1 MAKPA
6 PDKSAKEIE
15 LTTVPDEVLE
25 RILFY
30 MTYHTT
36 NGKTPDQIKEIAKP
50 IRSLEMA
57 KIVDDPEDAKFVDE
71 MTYKQIFDC
80 ILAANYMQIDQL
92 LHLLSAKV
100 ATLIKN
106 KSHEEIRTIFQEGAR
121 ANSTSARSQA

>member
-1 MAKPA
+1 LA
-6 PDKSAKEIE
+6 
-15 LTTVPDEVLE
+15 TVPDEVLE

-121 ANSTSARSQA
+121 ATSASARAQS